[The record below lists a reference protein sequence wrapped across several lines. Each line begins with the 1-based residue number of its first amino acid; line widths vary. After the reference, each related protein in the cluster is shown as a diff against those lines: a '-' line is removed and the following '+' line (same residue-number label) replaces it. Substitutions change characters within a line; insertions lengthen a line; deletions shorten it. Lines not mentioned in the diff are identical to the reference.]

1 MLSAAPADVLSS
13 AGGAAPPSVRGGSLP
28 SGRAGALPL
37 ARGGAPPQVA
47 AGVSPPAR
55 PLVVTRDEDL
65 LDDLLRIA
73 AAASVEVE
81 VAGRPDSL
89 RSRWSQAVLVVVG
102 DDESEALTEL
112 SLPRRPGVLLV
123 GARDDDADVWRRG
136 VALGAEQ
143 VLFLPHDESWLAG
156 RFADAA
162 EGGAGEALVL
172 GVMGGRGGAGASVLA
187 TGLAVTASRKGLTV
201 ILADLDPLGGGLDL
215 VLGAE
220 DVTGLR
226 WPDLADSKGRLGARA
241 LQSELPGRH
250 GLAVLSWDRGDLLTL
265 APDAAGAVLAAARR
279 ACDLVVLDLPRW
291 PDPAAEQAIG
301 LCSSVLLVVPAEVR
315 AVAAAAR
322 VAVGLTTLA
331 ADVRVVTRGPSSS
344 GLSGPDVAAALGL
357 PLGAHLAAEPRL
369 AGQLDRGEPPGL
381 DEKGPLVQG
390 CGRLLDTLLREHRA
404 VGS

>member
-1 MLSAAPADVLSS
+1 MPRTTTRSRRRPPAPS
-13 AGGAAPPSVRGGSLP
+13 GAAPPG
-28 SGRAGALPL
+28 
-37 ARGGAPPQVA
+37 
-47 AGVSPPAR
+47 R
-55 PLVVTRDEDL
+55 PLVVTRDDDL
-65 LDDLLRIA
+65 LDDLLRVA

-81 VAGRPDSL
+81 VAGRPESV
-89 RSRWSQAVLVVVG
+89 RSRWSQGPMVVVG
-102 DDESEALTEL
+102 DDESALLTEL

-123 GARDDDADVWRRG
+123 GGRDGDPDVWRRG

-143 VLFLPHDESWLAG
+143 VLFLPDDESWLAG
-156 RFADAA
+156 RLADAA
-162 EGGAGEALVL
+162 EGGSGEAVVV

-187 TGLAVTASRKGLTV
+187 TGLAVTASRTGLSV

-220 DVTGLR
+220 EVTGLR

-357 PLGAHLAAEPRL
+357 PFGVHLAAEPRL
-369 AGQLDRGEPPGL
+369 AAQLDRGDPPGL

-390 CGRLLDTLLREHRA
+390 CGTLLEALLPEHRVVA
-404 VGS
+404 G

>member
-1 MLSAAPADVLSS
+1 MPR
-13 AGGAAPPSVRGGSLP
+13 SVT
-28 SGRAGALPL
+28 RAVARSRPRSRRRPEAL
-37 ARGGAPPQVA
+37 AGAPP
-47 AGVSPPAR
+47 PIR

-65 LDDLLRIA
+65 LDDLLRLA

-81 VAGRPDSL
+81 VAGRPDAV
-89 RSRWSQAVLVVVG
+89 RSRWSQVPLVVVG
-102 DDESEALTEL
+102 HDQAAVLTEL
-112 SLPRRPGVLLV
+112 ALPRRPGVLLV
-123 GARDDDADVWRRG
+123 GTSRDDADVWRRG

-143 VLFLPHDESWLAG
+143 VLFFPDDEPWLAG

-162 EGGAGEALVL
+162 EGGAGEAVVL

-187 TGLAVTASRKGLTV
+187 TGLAVTASRRGLGV

-241 LQSELPGRH
+241 LQAELPGRH
-250 GLAVLSWDRGDLLTL
+250 GLAVLSWDRGSLLTL
-265 APDAAGAVLAAARR
+265 APDAAAAVLAAARR
-279 ACDLVVLDLPRW
+279 ASDLVVLDLPRW

-315 AVAAAAR
+315 AVAAATR
-322 VAVGLTTLA
+322 VAAGLTMIA
-331 ADVRVVTRGPSSS
+331 ADVRVVTRGPSTS

-357 PLGAHLAAEPRL
+357 PFGAHLAAEPRL
-369 AGQLDRGEPPGL
+369 AAQLDRGESPGL
-381 DEKGPLVQG
+381 DDKGPLVQG
-390 CGRLLDTLLREHRA
+390 CGKLLETLLREHRA
-404 VGS
+404 VAR